1 MDALIPANL
10 LAGAAT
16 PPVNTSVQP
25 RVLVFDSGV
34 GGLTVAGAIAQA
46 RPDLPLTY
54 VADDA
59 AFPYGAL
66 DADTL
71 GKRVVTVL
79 ERMIARIRPDIMVV
93 ACNTASTLVLP
104 PLRAAFPLPFVGTVP
119 AIKPAVLAS
128 ASRMVSVLGTPGTV
142 ARDYTHD
149 LIRAYAGDC
158 EVALVGSVR
167 LASHAEAEL
176 QGAPVPDAALL
187 EEIRPCFLERDGRR
201 TDTIV
206 LACTHYPL
214 LKPRFDRIAPWPV
227 AWIDPGPAVARR
239 VAELAG
245 PAAAVPTGVEGGV
258 ALFTGGAGLT
268 DAMRAAFL
276 SHGFPE
282 IAIEPMPFG

>member
-1 MDALIPANL
+1 MDAPFSANL
-10 LAGAAT
+10 LAGADT
-16 PPVNTSVQP
+16 RPVAASLPP

-34 GGLTVAGAIAQA
+34 GGLTVAREIAQA
-46 RPDLPLTY
+46 RPDLPLFY

-66 DADTL
+66 DAATL
-71 GKRVVTVL
+71 TARVVAVL
-79 ERMIARIRPDIMVV
+79 ERMIARLDPGIVV
-93 ACNTASTLVLP
+93 IACNTASTLVLP
-104 PLRAAFPLPFVGTVP
+104 PLREAFPLPFVGTVP

-128 ASRMVSVLGTPGTV
+128 GSRMVSVLGTPGTV

-158 EVALVGSVR
+158 SVELVGSVR
-167 LASHAEAEL
+167 LAGHAEAEL
-176 QGAPVPDAALL
+176 QGAPVGDDSLL
-187 EEIRPCFLERDGRR
+187 AEISPCFIEREGRR

-214 LKPRFDRIAPWPV
+214 LKPRFDRIAPWAV

-239 VAELAG
+239 VAALSGPPVAT
-245 PAAAVPTGVEGGV
+245 PAAGEGGV
-258 ALFTGGAGLT
+258 AVFTAGSGLT
-268 DAMRAAFL
+268 EAMRAAFR

-282 IAIEPMPFG
+282 IAIEPMPLA